1 MMKIAKDEDIN
12 LTSDPKIELYGN
24 AEERM
29 LLDIKIIIHGKEHF
43 LKMKVYN
50 TTCAMDF
57 QAVKHDVDKRF
68 DHLNGLTVGE
78 FFAQSVVEIA
88 NILCKKI
95 DIEKLNSYI
104 KQLAL
109 EGKNASKTNKK
120 CAKFDCQKDTSKSE
134 TLSCIFCKS
143 LIHKSCTNNTFV
155 DSSKHRCETCLINDV
170 KTIQSTE
177 LIENE
182 SILKLSLLAD
192 TSLDISNTYS
202 LTRCGEVFVT
212 SPQLEAHRFLSQ
224 NSSLLLNCLK

>member
-1 MMKIAKDEDIN
+1 MLKIAKDYDIN

-29 LLDIKIIIHGKEHF
+29 LLDIKITIHGKDHF

-57 QAVKHDVDKRF
+57 QAVKHDIDKRF

-78 FFAQSVVEIA
+78 FFAQKVVEIA

-109 EGKNASKTNKK
+109 EGKNAFKINKK
-120 CAKFDCQKDTSKSE
+120 CAKFDCPKDTSKGE
-134 TLSCIFCKS
+134 TLACIFCKS
-143 LIHKSCTNNTFV
+143 LTHKSCTNNTIS
-155 DSSKHRCETCLINDV
+155 DASKYRCETCLINDV
-170 KTIQSTE
+170 KTI
-177 LIENE
+177 
-182 SILKLSLLAD
+182 
-192 TSLDISNTYS
+192 
-202 LTRCGEVFVT
+202 
-212 SPQLEAHRFLSQ
+212 
-224 NSSLLLNCLK
+224 